1 MRLLTGSEET
11 GLLDMLVPGFSRLRS
26 TEADR
31 VRRRRVRM
39 IRERTGVSAAL
50 FCEQSRGVF
59 PVKLALRVLKAFPEI
74 DRERAMEFYIER
86 CGE

>member
-1 MRLLTGSEET
+1 MRLLTDSEEE
-11 GLLDMLVPGFSRLRS
+11 GLLDMLVPGFSRLNEP
-26 TEADR
+26 EASR
-31 VRRRRVRM
+31 ARRRCVRM

-50 FCEQSRGVF
+50 FCQESRGVF

-74 DRERAMEFYIER
+74 DREAAMEFYIER

>member
-1 MRLLTGSEET
+1 M
-11 GLLDMLVPGFSRLRS
+11 
-26 TEADR
+26 
-31 VRRRRVRM
+31 RRRASSTCWFGDSAGSMAQRRCVRM

-74 DRERAMEFYIER
+74 DREAAMEFYIER
-86 CGE
+86 CWE

>member
-1 MRLLTGSEET
+1 MRLTTDNEET
-11 GLLDMLVPGFSRLRS
+11 GLLDLLVPGFGRLRGA
-26 TEADR
+26 EADR
-31 VRRRRVRM
+31 ARRRCVRM

-74 DRERAMEFYIER
+74 DRQKAMDFYIR
-86 CGE
+86 RS

>member
-1 MRLLTGSEET
+1 MRLLTDTEET
-11 GLLDMLVPGFSRLRS
+11 GLLDLLVPGFGRLKGAEASR
-26 TEADR
+26 A
-31 VRRRRVRM
+31 RRRCVRM

-74 DRERAMEFYIER
+74 DRQKAMDFYIR
-86 CGE
+86 RS

>member
-1 MRLLTGSEET
+1 MRLLTDSEEE
-11 GLLDMLVPGFSRLRS
+11 GLLGMLVPGFSRLNEP
-26 TEADR
+26 EASSA
-31 VRRRRVRM
+31 RRRCVRM

-59 PVKLALRVLKAFPEI
+59 PVKLALKVLRAFPEI
-74 DRERAMEFYIER
+74 DREAAMEFYIER

>member
-1 MRLLTGSEET
+1 MRLLTDSEEA
-11 GLLDMLVPGFSRLRS
+11 GLLDMLVPGFSRLRGA
-26 TEADR
+26 EAGR
-31 VRRRRVRM
+31 VRRRCVRM

-74 DRERAMEFYIER
+74 DRQKAMDFYIR
-86 CGE
+86 RS

>member
-1 MRLLTGSEET
+1 MRKPASSTCWFR
-11 GLLDMLVPGFSRLRS
+11 GFSRLNKP
-26 TEADR
+26 EASR
-31 VRRRRVRM
+31 ARRRCVRM
-39 IRERTGVSAAL
+39 IRERAGVSAAL

>member
-1 MRLLTGSEET
+1 MRLLTDSEEE
-11 GLLDMLVPGFSRLRS
+11 GLLDMPVPRFSRLNKPDASR
-26 TEADR
+26 A
-31 VRRRRVRM
+31 RRRCVRM

-74 DRERAMEFYIER
+74 DREAAMEFYIER

>member
-1 MRLLTGSEET
+1 MRLLADSEET
-11 GLLDMLVPGFSRLRS
+11 GLLDMLVPGFSRLNEPAASR
-26 TEADR
+26 AR
-31 VRRRRVRM
+31 RCAVRR

-74 DRERAMEFYIER
+74 DREAAMEFYIER

>member
-1 MRLLTGSEET
+1 MRLLTDSEEE
-11 GLLDMLVPGFSRLRS
+11 GLLDMLVPGFSRLRGA
-26 TEADR
+26 EANR
-31 VRRRRVRM
+31 VRRRCVRM

>member
-1 MRLLTGSEET
+1 MRLPTDSEET
-11 GLLDMLVPGFSRLRS
+11 GLFDMLVPGFGRLNKP
-26 TEADR
+26 EASR
-31 VRRRRVRM
+31 VRRRCVRM

>member
-1 MRLLTGSEET
+1 MRLLTDSEET
-11 GLLDMLVPGFSRLRS
+11 GPLSLLVPGFGRFRS
-26 TEADR
+26 AEADR

-74 DRERAMEFYIER
+74 DRQKAMDFYIR
-86 CGE
+86 RS

>member
-1 MRLLTGSEET
+1 MRLLTDSEEE
-11 GLLDMLVPGFSRLRS
+11 GLLDMLVPGFSRLNES
-26 TEADR
+26 EASR
-31 VRRRRVRM
+31 ARRRAVRM

-50 FCEQSRGVF
+50 FCEQNRGVF

-86 CGE
+86 CRE

>member
-1 MRLLTGSEET
+1 MRLLTDSEET
-11 GLLDMLVPGFSRLRS
+11 GLLDMLVPGFGRLNEPEASR
-26 TEADR
+26 A
-31 VRRRRVRM
+31 RRRCVRM

-59 PVKLALRVLKAFPEI
+59 PVKLALRVLKASPEI

>member
-1 MRLLTGSEET
+1 MRLLTDSEEE
-11 GLLDMLVPGFSRLRS
+11 GLLDMLVPGFSRLNEP
-26 TEADR
+26 EASR
-31 VRRRRVRM
+31 ARRRCVRV

>member
-1 MRLLTGSEET
+1 MRLLTDSEEE
-11 GLLDMLVPGFSRLRS
+11 GLLDLLVPGFGRLRGA
-26 TEADR
+26 EADR
-31 VRRRRVRM
+31 VRRRCVRM

-74 DRERAMEFYIER
+74 DRAAAMDFYIR
-86 CGE
+86 RS

>member
-1 MRLLTGSEET
+1 MRLLTDSEEE
-11 GLLDMLVPGFSRLRS
+11 GLLDMLVPGFSRLNEP
-26 TEADR
+26 EASR
-31 VRRRRVRM
+31 ARRRCVRM
-39 IRERTGVSAAL
+39 IRERTGVSAAA
-50 FCEQSRGVF
+50 FCQESRSVF

>member
-1 MRLLTGSEET
+1 M
-11 GLLDMLVPGFSRLRS
+11 
-26 TEADR
+26 AQ
-31 VRRRRVRM
+31 RRCVRM

-74 DRERAMEFYIER
+74 DREAAMEFYIER
-86 CGE
+86 CWE

>member
-1 MRLLTGSEET
+1 MRLLTDSEET
-11 GLLDMLVPGFSRLRS
+11 GLLDLLVPGFGRLNEP
-26 TEADR
+26 EASR
-31 VRRRRVRM
+31 VRQRCVRM

-74 DRERAMEFYIER
+74 DREAAMEFYIER